1 MEATMKRE
9 RTTKE
14 LQQLAASLSV
24 TELMFLQNE
33 LAERTKAINQILTQ
47 AVTLN
52 KEHGNV

>member
-1 MEATMKRE
+1 LKRE

-24 TELMFLQNE
+24 TELMYLQNE

-47 AVTLN
+47 VVTLN
-52 KEHGNV
+52 KESTHV

>member
-1 MEATMKRE
+1 MKRE